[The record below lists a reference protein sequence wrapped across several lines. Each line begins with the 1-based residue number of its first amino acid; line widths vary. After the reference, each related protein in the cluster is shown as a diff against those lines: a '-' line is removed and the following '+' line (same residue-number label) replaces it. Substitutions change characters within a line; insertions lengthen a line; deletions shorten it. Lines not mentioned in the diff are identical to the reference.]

1 VPPPPACHS
10 CLPISS
16 SVSGA
21 NLYFTKICLGFGN
34 ISDPENSRIWICQ
47 HPGRTVRFQ
56 RRTGGCLDNS
66 NCFCGPW
73 GYTLKSGYLIFLRIV
88 MMNRQNRH
96 DTQQGFEE
104 LIIPAQQ
111 RSTSLASHRSSQD
124 FLPRHH
130 RYFYLQIG
138 RGAKLQDT
146 PTTKV
151 EIISNRLLKVVA
163 CTLLII

>member
-1 VPPPPACHS
+1 
-10 CLPISS
+10 
-16 SVSGA
+16 VSGA
-21 NLYFTKICLGFGN
+21 NLIFTKICLAFGN
-34 ISDPENSRIWICQ
+34 ISDPENRRLCICQ
-47 HPGRTVRFQ
+47 HPGRTARFE
-56 RRTGGCLDNS
+56 RRTGGYLTNS

-73 GYTLKSGYLIFLRIV
+73 GCTLKSGYLIFLRIV

-130 RYFYLQIG
+130 RYIYLLIG
-138 RGAKLQDT
+138 RGPTFKICLQPKL
-146 PTTKV
+146 K
-151 EIISNRLLKVVA
+151 
-163 CTLLII
+163 